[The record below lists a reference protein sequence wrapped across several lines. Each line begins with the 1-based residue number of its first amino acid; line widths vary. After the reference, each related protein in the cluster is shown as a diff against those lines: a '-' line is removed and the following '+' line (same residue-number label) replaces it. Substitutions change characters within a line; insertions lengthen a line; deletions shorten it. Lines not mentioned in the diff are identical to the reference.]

1 MIIEKLHLKNFR
13 HFPEVNINFNR
24 GFNFISGP
32 NGCGKTSILAAIGHT
47 LNSNTEYSRH
57 GENCEYWI
65 DVTEQGR
72 KFRPGKGAGSIRP
85 AGYRKDALIS
95 HILPPREQGR
105 ESIMQEKEHTLSKK
119 CRLGDAF
126 RYIRKHWAALCN
138 FCDDGLA
145 EVDNNAAERALRA
158 VCLGKKNYVFFG
170 SDHGGE
176 RGALLYG
183 LIGERY
189 RSGSVSAPYPECTAR
204 MVFQPC

>member
-105 ESIMQEKEHTLSKK
+105 ESIDYYNARNILKLPPLIIGAQRKITYKNITGMTRETDVTGSRNHYCDNSLKYLYNSVERNIKQWMINRYFIIDKDWAVEEKE
-119 CRLGDAF
+119 
-126 RYIRKHWAALCN
+126 N
-138 FCDDGLA
+138 
-145 EVDNNAAERALRA
+145 
-158 VCLGKKNYVFFG
+158 
-170 SDHGGE
+170 
-176 RGALLYG
+176 
-183 LIGERY
+183 
-189 RSGSVSAPYPECTAR
+189 
-204 MVFQPC
+204 